1 MLDIKQIESF
11 FPENLR
17 PYQRNLL
24 REYLQYKILEAIYDS
39 PLGQKLV
46 FMGGTAIHIIHGN
59 ARFSED
65 LDFDNRGL
73 DKSDFQALISTVTT
87 SLKRNGY
94 RIESRIVTRT
104 AFRSYLK
111 FPDILYGFNIS
122 SHRNEKLNIQID
134 TESQMF
140 SYEPDKFIL
149 NKFDVFQR
157 ISVVPADILLAQ
169 KLACIFLRPRLMGR
183 DFFDVVFLLG
193 KTEPNMDYLREKV
206 GIKDVADLRERL
218 ITICENIESDK
229 LARDLEPF
237 LYDPAGAKRL
247 HQFVEFII
255 SRLSG
260 S

>member
-11 FPENLR
+11 YPENLW
-17 PYQRNLL
+17 PYQRHLL
-24 REYLQYKILEAIYDS
+24 REYLQYKILEMIYDS

-46 FMGGTAIHIIHGN
+46 FMGGTAVHIIHGN
-59 ARFSED
+59 ASFSED

-73 DKSDFQALISTVTT
+73 DQSDFKALISTVTT
-87 SLKRNGY
+87 SLKRNGF
-94 RIESRIVTRT
+94 RTESRTVTRA

-111 FPDILYGFNIS
+111 FPDILHGFNIS
-122 SHRNEKLNIQID
+122 GHRDEKLNIQID
-134 TESQMF
+134 TEPQMF
-140 SYEPDKFIL
+140 GYEPDKFML

-206 GIKDVADLRERL
+206 GIKDVADLRKRL
-218 ITICENIESDK
+218 IATCENIEFDK
-229 LARDLEPF
+229 LAADLEPF
-237 LYDPAGAKRL
+237 LYDPAGSKRL
-247 HQFVEFII
+247 HRFEEFIS

-260 S
+260 A

>member
-1 MLDIKQIESF
+1 MLSIEQIESF

-17 PYQRNLL
+17 PFRRSLL
-24 REYLQYKILEAIYDS
+24 REYLQYKIMESIYDS

-46 FMGGTAIHIIHGN
+46 LMGGTAIHIIHGN

-73 DKSDFQALISTVTT
+73 NKSEFQALISTVAT

-94 RIESRIVTRT
+94 TTESRTVTRT

-111 FPDILYGFNIS
+111 FPGILFSLNIS
-122 SHRNEKLNIQID
+122 RHRNEKLSIQID
-134 TESQMF
+134 TEPQMF
-140 SYEPDKFIL
+140 NYEPEKFML

-157 ISVVPADILLAQ
+157 ISVVPPDILLAQ
-169 KLACIFLRPRLMGR
+169 KLACIFLRPRSMGR
-183 DFFDVVFLLG
+183 DFFDAVFLLG

-206 GIKDVADLRERL
+206 GIEDIGDLRERL
-218 ITICENIESDK
+218 ITTYQNIDIDK

-237 LYDPAGAKRL
+237 LYDPAGAKKVR
-247 HQFVEFII
+247 QFGEFII
-255 SRLSG
+255 SRFD
-260 S
+260 